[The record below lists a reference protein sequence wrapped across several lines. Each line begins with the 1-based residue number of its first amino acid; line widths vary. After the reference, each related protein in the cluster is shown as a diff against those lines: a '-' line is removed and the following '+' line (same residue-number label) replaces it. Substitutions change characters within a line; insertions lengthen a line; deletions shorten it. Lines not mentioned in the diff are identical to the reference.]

1 MESNINVSSYKY
13 KDDVLFSSLFPTIK
27 LSHPEAERKFQ
38 KIVFEVFSF
47 LHLYRLGRKDGEA
60 AVKIKF
66 NLLNPINYG
75 I

>member
-1 MESNINVSSYKY
+1 MKITAKKRAKKFGKMNISTYIFAHI

-47 LHLYRLGRKDGEA
+47 LHLYRLGRKDGETE
-60 AVKIKF
+60 VK
-66 NLLNPINYG
+66 
-75 I
+75 

>member
-1 MESNINVSSYKY
+1 MFAHI

-47 LHLYRLGRKDGEA
+47 LHLYRLGRKDGETE
-60 AVKIKF
+60 VK
-66 NLLNPINYG
+66 
-75 I
+75 

>member
-1 MESNINVSSYKY
+1 MKITAKKRANIFAHI

-47 LHLYRLGRKDGEA
+47 LHLYRLGRKDGETE
-60 AVKIKF
+60 VK
-66 NLLNPINYG
+66 
-75 I
+75 

>member
-1 MESNINVSSYKY
+1 MNINTYSAHI

-47 LHLYRLGRKDGEA
+47 LHLYRLGRKDGETE
-60 AVKIKF
+60 VK
-66 NLLNPINYG
+66 
-75 I
+75 